1 MEKGFVSGVSVDKN
15 VARISVIRVK
25 DEPGIAYR
33 ICNCLS
39 KKGIKIDMIVQ
50 SGAKDGVQDIS
61 LTVGKN
67 AVQDAV
73 NIINA
78 HTHEF
83 PAERVEWEAG
93 IAKMTLVGAG
103 IAENPGVPAM
113 LFEALFAAGVNIKTI
128 SSSEIRITVLIDARD
143 ADKAMDAIREA
154 FHLDQQKG

>member
-39 KKGIKIDMIVQ
+39 QNGIKIDMIVQ
-50 SGAKDGVQDIS
+50 SGGKDGVQDIS

-67 AVQDAV
+67 SVQDAV
-73 NIINA
+73 NVINA
-78 HTHEF
+78 HAHEF
-83 PAERVEWEAG
+83 PAERVEWEVG

-103 IAENPGVPAM
+103 IAANPGVPAM
-113 LFEALFAAGVNIKTI
+113 LFEALFDAGVNIKTI

-143 ADKAMDAIREA
+143 AEKAMDAIREA
-154 FHLDQQKG
+154 FHLD